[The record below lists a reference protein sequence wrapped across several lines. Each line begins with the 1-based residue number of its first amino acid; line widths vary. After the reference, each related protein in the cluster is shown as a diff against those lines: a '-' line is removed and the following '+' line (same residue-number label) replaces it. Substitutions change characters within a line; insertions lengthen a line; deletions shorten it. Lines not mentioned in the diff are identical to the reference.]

1 MNLKSNLENI
11 YVSLQSNKKLLR
23 LLHYF
28 PKNAFD
34 NPLDEKK
41 KEVSELTNSHEIIK
55 NVLVPS
61 DKTYDLALK
70 SEICRLCVY
79 TGTRQLQ
86 DFYNNASR
94 RLQDN
99 IYTGDQVY
107 IFDVYVHLNIDNT
120 DFRMMWICDTINEIL
135 FNEQIADVGKF
146 RFSFGSP
153 ITKTPDGFVG
163 YKLAYI
169 TPSIQEPVRE

>member
-11 YVSLQSNKKLLR
+11 YVSLRSNKKLLR
-23 LLHYF
+23 LLHYV
-28 PKNAFD
+28 PRNALD

-41 KEVSELTNSHEIIK
+41 KDIDDLTNSHEIISK
-55 NVLVPS
+55 VLIPS
-61 DKTYDLALK
+61 DKTYDLVLQSK
-70 SEICRLCVY
+70 ICRLCVY

-86 DFYNNASR
+86 DFYNSASR

-99 IYTGDQVY
+99 VYTGDQVY
-107 IFDVYVHLNIDNT
+107 IFDVYVHLDIDNV

-153 ITKTPDGFVG
+153 IINTPNGFVG

-169 TPSIQEPVRE
+169 TPSIQEPVKD